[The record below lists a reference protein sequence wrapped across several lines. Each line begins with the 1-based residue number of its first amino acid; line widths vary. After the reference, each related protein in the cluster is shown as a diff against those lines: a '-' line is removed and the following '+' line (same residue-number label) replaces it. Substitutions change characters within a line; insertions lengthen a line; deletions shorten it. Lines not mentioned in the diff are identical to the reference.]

1 MAEFKVIEVI
11 DGETIKTLP
20 TWNWKN
26 RDGKQLSG
34 ETVKIRGYNIGN
46 KNKTLTGLAKTR
58 LENLLLN
65 KYISLRNPVEL
76 PSGDLRQ
83 IECMIFLNDVDIST
97 YFPEYQTT

>member
-1 MAEFKVIEVI
+1 MAEFKVIEVV

-34 ETVKIRGYNIGN
+34 ETVKVRGYNIDS
-46 KNKTLTGLAKTR
+46 KDKSAIALAKAR

-65 KYISLRNPVEL
+65 KYISLKNPVEL
-76 PSGDLRQ
+76 PGDKRQ

-97 YFPEYQTT
+97 YFPEYQNS